1 MTAAISLLIVEDDLR
16 VAKDLV
22 QNLKKLGYQITAV
35 TLSGRAA
42 LAAIANSPPDLALVD
57 NQLKD
62 NEDGIETGRLIYEKY
77 RVPVIFLAA
86 RVDEALLTRAE
97 TAGAYAYFLKP
108 PRLEE
113 LNATIKLALRKHQE
127 TLGAKGEN
135 CPDGAAGLFDANYLR
150 VVLTKEEARARRG
163 SYSVGVIAVAADQ
176 ISLMKDAYGAGV
188 ESYILGEIGS
198 LLQQTVRNSDLVCHY
213 DETTLLV
220 LLPECSFEKTRAIA
234 EEIRVASYKFPLFYR
249 SQQLWGTIS
258 LGVACYRA
266 PQYPLTKVAQESVK
280 ALAQAQR
287 EGGNRVVMAPEVFR
301 L

>member
-16 VAKDLV
+16 AAKDLA
-22 QNLKKLGYQITAV
+22 QNLKKLGYQITAA

-42 LAAIANSPPDLALVD
+42 LAAAANAPPDLALVD
-57 NQLKD
+57 NRLKED
-62 NEDGIETGRLIYEKY
+62 EDGIETARLIYEKY
-77 RVPVIFLAA
+77 KIPVIFLASK
-86 RVDEALLTRAE
+86 VDEALLAQAE
-97 TAGAYAYFLKP
+97 TSGAYAYFLKP

-127 TLGAKGEN
+127 TLGAKGDN
-135 CPDGAAGLFDANYLR
+135 RPDGAGGLFNANSLN
-150 VVLTKEEARARRG
+150 VVLSKEEARARRG
-163 SYSVGVIAVAADQ
+163 GYPVGVIAVAADQ

-188 ESYILGEIGS
+188 ESYILGEMGS
-198 LLQQTVRNSDLVCHY
+198 LLQQTVRNSDLVCYY

-249 SQQLWGTIS
+249 SQQLWSTIS
-258 LGVACYRA
+258 LGVACYRN
-266 PQYPLTKVAQESVK
+266 PQYPLTKIAEESVK
-280 ALAQAQR
+280 ALALAQT

-301 L
+301 F